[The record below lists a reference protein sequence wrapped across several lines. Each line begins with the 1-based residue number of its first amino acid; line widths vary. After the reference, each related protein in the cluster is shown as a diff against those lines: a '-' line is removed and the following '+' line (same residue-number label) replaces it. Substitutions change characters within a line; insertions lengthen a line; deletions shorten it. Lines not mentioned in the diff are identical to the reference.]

1 MDAMF
6 VCNVAIANVI
16 NKFFKKHSYIR
27 YFYFFF
33 FFGLLISQ
41 GRLNSPVNKDIT
53 LLINQTMFNDL
64 FSKTG
69 VFEKKINNFN
79 IKVSSPIFLF
89 NQDSGNISIDFQVE
103 GKNKI
108 IKFKKTV
115 KFDVTLKYNLD
126 DNIIILNVERAKIN
140 FGNLI
145 GDIDFYK
152 LVPKDS
158 YTFSVPEFK
167 SESINV
173 NGVFIKPEVIYAEAV
188 FISDAIK
195 IAYDIEYR

>member
-1 MDAMF
+1 M
-6 VCNVAIANVI
+6 I